1 MFSPLYFPLV
11 AALAARH
18 DTLVERLAEG
28 RIADAL
34 AAAARLLESDSGHAN
49 ADMLRLGADL
59 RLATALGDLAGL
71 HASRG
76 NTLQADAIRSRAI
89 VLRLRA
95 QKEAPQPQA
104 LGFAP
109 PPPPS
114 SVLASEPNLGLL
126 DLDLPICNFLAVF
139 SVNSSSF

>member
-1 MFSPLYFPLV
+1 PM
-11 AALAARH
+11 
-18 DTLVERLAEG
+18 D
-28 RIADAL
+28 
-34 AAAARLLESDSGHAN
+34 AAAGGHRWTEEVDDLVDAGDVDGAISLLESVVSSLSTA
-49 ADMLRLGADL
+49 APSPPPAGADL

-95 QKEAPQPQA
+95 EKEAPRPQA
-104 LGFAP
+104 LGFVP
-109 PPPPS
+109 PPIPS

-126 DLDLPICNFLAVF
+126 DLDLPIWKNCDVF